1 MNTRRIAVSFLNAFE
16 IPFAVIAGVNY
27 NTNPLISLV
36 CVIVAAACA
45 YGYTHTNLTGIMET
59 VTERTKSQGQ

>member
-45 YGYTHTNLTGIMET
+45 YGYTAYKPYWNNGNGNG
-59 VTERTKSQGQ
+59 KN